1 MDPLDKRKLGKTPLE
16 LSIIGF
22 GGAPLGGLFDAV
34 DEDEA
39 KATVSDSYS
48 MGTRYFDTA
57 PFYGYGLSEHRMG
70 EVLRQKPRGD
80 YVQSTKVGR
89 LLKAKDPSEI
99 YMDNWAESLP
109 FESVYDY
116 GYDATMRSI
125 EDSYQRLGTNQID
138 IAFIHDIGTFT
149 HGKEAHPALFKEAID
164 GGFRALDELRSA
176 GVIKAIGM
184 GVNEW
189 EVCEQGLRA
198 ADFDCFLLAGR
209 YTLLEQESLNSFL
222 PLCEEKNVG
231 IVIGGAYNSGILA
244 TGAIEGARFN
254 YAPAPQD
261 VLDKV
266 SKIEAICD
274 RHGVSLKA
282 AALQFPLYNP
292 LVASVLPGSRS
303 RTELNENFSLVK
315 EEIPVDFWQELKHE
329 GLMREDAATP
339 TS

>member
-1 MDPLDKRKLGKTPLE
+1 MHFSDTRKLGKTDLD

-39 KATVSDSYS
+39 KATVTAGYDVG
-48 MGTRYFDTA
+48 MRYFDTA

-70 EVLRQKPRGD
+70 EVLRRHPRNEF
-80 YVQSTKVGR
+80 VLSTKVGR
-89 LLKAKDPSEI
+89 LLKPRDPSEI
-99 YMDNWAESLP
+99 FMDNWAESLP
-109 FESVYDY
+109 FESVYAY
-116 GYDATMRSI
+116 GYDATMRSV

-138 IAFIHDIGTFT
+138 IAYIHDIGAFT
-149 HGKEAHPALFKEAID
+149 HGEEAHPALFKEAID

-189 EVCEQGLRA
+189 EVCEQALRA

-222 PLCEEKNVG
+222 PLCEERGVG

-244 TGAIEGARFN
+244 TGAVEGATFN
-254 YAPAPQD
+254 YAPAPKD
-261 VLDKV
+261 VMTKV
-266 SKIEAICD
+266 AGIEAICA

-282 AALQFPLYNP
+282 AALQFPLHHP
-292 LVASVLPGSRS
+292 LVASVLIGSRS
-303 RTELNENFSLVK
+303 RAELEENLALSQDA
-315 EEIPVDFWQELKHE
+315 IPLDFWRELKRE
-329 GLMREDAATP
+329 GLMREDAYTP
-339 TS
+339 EA

>member
-1 MDPLDKRKLGKTPLE
+1 MNPLEQRKLGKTPLE
-16 LSIIGF
+16 LSAIGF

-39 KATVSDSYS
+39 KATVCDGYA

-70 EVLRQKPRGD
+70 EALRRYPRSEYVL
-80 YVQSTKVGR
+80 STKVGR
-89 LLKAKDPSEI
+89 LLKPKNPTEI
-99 YMDNWAESLP
+99 FMDNWAESLP

-116 GYDATMRSI
+116 GYDATMRSV

-138 IAFIHDIGTFT
+138 IAYIHDIGAFT
-149 HGKEAHPALFKEAID
+149 HGKDAHPALFKEAID

-222 PLCEEKNVG
+222 PLCEERNVG

-244 TGAIEGARFN
+244 TGAVEGARFN
-254 YAPAPQD
+254 YEPAPKD

-266 SKIEAICD
+266 ARIEAVCA

-282 AALQFPLYNP
+282 AALQFPLYHP
-292 LVASVLPGSRS
+292 QVASVLPGSRS
-303 RTELNENFSLVK
+303 RAELTDNFNHSK
-315 EEIPVDFWQELKHE
+315 EEIPADFWRELKHE
-329 GLMREDAATP
+329 GLMRDDAYTP
-339 TS
+339 ET

>member
-1 MDPLDKRKLGKTPLE
+1 MNPLQKRRLGKTSLE
-16 LSIIGF
+16 LSVIGF
-22 GGAPLGGLFDAV
+22 GGAPLGGLFNAV
-34 DEDEA
+34 DEGEA
-39 KATVSDSYS
+39 KATVRDAYAL
-48 MGTRYFDTA
+48 GTRYFDTA

-70 EVLRQKPRGD
+70 EVLRGKPRSQF
-80 YVQSTKVGR
+80 VLSTKVGR

-138 IAFIHDIGTFT
+138 IAFIHDIGAFT
-149 HGKEAHPALFKEAID
+149 HGEDAHPALFRQAID

-244 TGAIEGARFN
+244 TGAVEGARFN
-254 YAPAPQD
+254 YGPAPQD
-261 VLDKV
+261 VMERV
-266 SKIEAICD
+266 GAISAVCD

-282 AALQFPLYNP
+282 AALQFPLHHP
-292 LVASVLPGSRS
+292 VVASVLPGSRS
-303 RTELNENFSLVK
+303 RLELAENFELSQ
-315 EEIPVDFWQELKHE
+315 ERIPADFWLELKHE
-329 GLMREDAATP
+329 GLMRQEAPTP
-339 TS
+339 SS